1 MDTYIWN
8 RSARLREIEEL
19 KSSLKTV
26 EPKRDQTCREMDE
39 ARAERDQALVVLSA
53 AGTWHRQ
60 VQGKFLREALELGR
74 ALVNVGKFLQTKR
87 LPLDRFVEFI
97 RREMKRADGD
107 EMTKEVA
114 ERKEM
119 GASNYQW
126 EKQMETKRMHVAQDE
141 RAGQAQRR
149 RDRGFER

>member
-1 MDTYIWN
+1 M
-8 RSARLREIEEL
+8 
-19 KSSLKTV
+19 
-26 EPKRDQTCREMDE
+26 
-39 ARAERDQALVVLSA
+39 
-53 AGTWHRQ
+53 
-60 VQGKFLREALELGR
+60 
-74 ALVNVGKFLQTKR
+74 NVGKFLQTKR
-87 LPLDRFVEFI
+87 IPLDRFVEFI
-97 RREMKRADGD
+97 RREMKPAYGD